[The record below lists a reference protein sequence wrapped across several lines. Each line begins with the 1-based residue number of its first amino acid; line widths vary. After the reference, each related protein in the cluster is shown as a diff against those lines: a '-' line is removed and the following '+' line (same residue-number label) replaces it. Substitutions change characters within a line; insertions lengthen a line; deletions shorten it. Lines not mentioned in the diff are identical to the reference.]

1 MLYSE
6 VSGAQRVKGNQVWK
20 SGVSLITDFVLDT
33 YGQKGYKI
41 WEGQALRHREKTH
54 DEGTKVTLMFL
65 EIRNL

>member
-1 MLYSE
+1 MEEWSFPYNI
-6 VSGAQRVKGNQVWK
+6 R
-20 SGVSLITDFVLDT
+20 TDFVLDT

-41 WEGQALRHREKTH
+41 WEGQALRHGEKTH